1 MDNCNP
7 FYRPSQQHK
16 KIEGKLLLA
25 LIGDPIIKEDDYTFT
40 LLDSRSSNIPLL
52 TRPHSRRGTKIDFT
66 DIINSLQDSKENLL
80 KKHEKYVIRQ
90 ENTLKLLFDLFIN
103 STIIYSVI
111 TSLFFLAFIPQNIL
125 GRNIDIFV

>member
-90 ENTLKLLFDLFIN
+90 EN
-103 STIIYSVI
+103 
-111 TSLFFLAFIPQNIL
+111 P
-125 GRNIDIFV
+125 